1 MVVLARSMARKKLSI
16 ASERALRSRSK
27 LTQQL
32 NQRQVHDVKISLGTK
47 HIKNLN
53 YYPTSIPRVTEQRT
67 EPSCYK

>member
-47 HIKNLN
+47 HIKIL
-53 YYPTSIPRVTEQRT
+53 YHYPTSIPRVTEQRT